1 MQLRSERSATVP
13 RLTPE
18 APEEHSSLALPRL
31 LGRLSPEE
39 KTVIVDLGAPS
50 EGNLRYLSQYRCR
63 LHIGDIFDALLSAG
77 ALGNGG
83 PDGEEPDIEGICREA
98 MSIDDDERVDLILAW
113 NLFDYLR
120 PDQITRLASVL
131 APHCHAKTALF
142 ALVTYRQQMPA
153 RPGRYEV
160 VSPELLHYR
169 ASGVAVESSPRY
181 KEPALTRALPGFVV
195 DQSFLLR
202 HGQHEYIF
210 SWQGESA

>member
-1 MQLRSERSATVP
+1 MQLRSERAATVP
-13 RLTPE
+13 QPTPE
-18 APEEHSSLALPRL
+18 MPVEHPSLALPRL
-31 LGRLSPEE
+31 LERLSPEQ
-39 KTVIVDLGAPS
+39 KTVIADLGPAS

-63 LHIGDIFDALLSAG
+63 LHIGDLFDALLTAG
-77 ALGNGG
+77 ALGSANAEADEVDLEGVC
-83 PDGEEPDIEGICREA
+83 GEA
-98 MSIDDDERVDLILAW
+98 LSIDEDERVDLILAW

-120 PDQITRLASVL
+120 PEQITRLASVL
-131 APHCHAKTALF
+131 APHCHPQTSLF

-160 VSPELLHYR
+160 VSPDLLHYR

-181 KEPALTRALPGFVV
+181 KEPALTRALPGFAV

-210 SWQGESA
+210 EWQGD